1 MTNQEFYRQLTQLA
15 SSNSTATQMPA
26 LIQKAR
32 KEHLCIPVVYMGDS
46 RDADPAVLIAQ
57 GKKYIQCS
65 TALSFPVVMNVPK
78 LKPGQKIGE
87 TELDGF
93 FEQLIDCGYDGI
105 AFLCPIGFVGLEWA
119 DL

>member
-26 LIQKAR
+26 LILKAH

-57 GKKYIQCS
+57 CLPQKSFHKK
-65 TALSFPVVMNVPK
+65 P
-78 LKPGQKIGE
+78 
-87 TELDGF
+87 
-93 FEQLIDCGYDGI
+93 
-105 AFLCPIGFVGLEWA
+105 
-119 DL
+119 